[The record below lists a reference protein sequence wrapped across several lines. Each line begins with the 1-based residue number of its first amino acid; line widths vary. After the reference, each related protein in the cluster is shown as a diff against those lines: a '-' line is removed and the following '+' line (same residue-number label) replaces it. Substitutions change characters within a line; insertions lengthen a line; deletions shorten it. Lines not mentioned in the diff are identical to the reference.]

1 MSGLRRF
8 DKLLWKLTPRRQ
20 KISAGMIGI
29 FLHPRYMAGVCL
41 TNSYLSIKK
50 CVRDNPLRSHTCFI
64 YNHSIANSI
73 FISILYRVLMGHLS
87 ILKLKINIITLDDQE
102 MRYTS

>member
-29 FLHPRYMAGVCL
+29 FLHPRYMVGVCL

-50 CVRDNPLRSHTCFI
+50 CVRDNPLRSHTSFI
-64 YNHSIANSI
+64 CNHSI